1 MKYEFRRLS
10 PERAKEINEVGVVN
24 RLNHKVD
31 INNLK
36 SVTNMDET
44 IVFRQIWFSHYDDE
58 PDRYFFLYNDDY
70 YYIDIFRKIKG
81 KKERDTKF
89 YYFTYDIVSINLKG
103 NNSIKEDMS
112 EILEILK
119 EIILEWNK
127 YTVESKRPKDEFFV
141 EVKFKGEV
149 I

>member
-10 PERAKEINEVGVVN
+10 PERAKEINEAGVVN
-24 RLNHKVD
+24 RLNRKID
-31 INNLK
+31 IN
-36 SVTNMDET
+36 TNNSITSKNEM
-44 IVFRQIWFSHYDDE
+44 IIFRQVWVSNYDDV
-58 PDRYFFLYNDDY
+58 PDRYFFLKYDDY
-70 YYIDIFRKIKG
+70 YYIDIFCKISG
-81 KKERDTKF
+81 KKDGDTKF
-89 YYFTYDIVSINLKG
+89 YYFTYDIVEVISKEKND
-103 NNSIKEDMS
+103 IKNDTN

-127 YTVESKRPKDEFFV
+127 YTVESKRPKDKFFV